1 MKPKLTIFTPTYN
14 RAHTLHLG
22 YEALLRQTC
31 TDFVWLIVDDG
42 STDQTR
48 ELVTGWMQEKKV
60 SIRYHYQ
67 ENQGVH
73 VAHNTAYRLMDTEL
87 WVNVDSDDQLTDDAV
102 EQIIACWEKA
112 DQAKLAGIIGLN
124 QTYQG
129 KITESRLPEDRP
141 YTTLTDFYY
150 RLGGKG
156 DKTLVYR
163 TDLVKRY
170 PPFPVFEGEKFFPLS
185 HLYYQIDQDYS
196 LWILNRPLKKIE
208 YHSDG
213 LSANIYL
220 QYWNNPRG
228 FAYYRI
234 QEMKVAP
241 TFKRLATVCVHYV
254 ASCIRSRDKRWLSNS
269 PCKGLTCLCAP
280 FGALLY
286 LFIRHKVKNNRKYQV
301 KY

>member
-1 MKPKLTIFTPTYN
+1 MSAIRTY
-14 RAHTLHLG
+14 
-22 YEALLRQTC
+22 
-31 TDFVWLIVDDG
+31 DW
-42 STDQTR
+42 
-48 ELVTGWMQEKKV
+48 
-60 SIRYHYQ
+60 
-67 ENQGVH
+67 
-73 VAHNTAYRLMDTEL
+73 AYD
-87 WVNVDSDDQLTDDAV
+87 
-102 EQIIACWEKA
+102 KA
-112 DQAKLAGIIGLN
+112 NNLESFK
-124 QTYQG
+124 TG
-129 KITESRLPEDRP
+129 KINFMKNAAVFLFYFGRLKETKEVYAILQKD
-141 YTTLTDFYY
+141 
-150 RLGGKG
+150 
-156 DKTLVYR
+156 DKT
-163 TDLVKRY
+163 VKY

-280 FGALLY
+280 LGALLY
-286 LFIRHKVKNNRKYQV
+286 LFIRYKVKNNRKYQV